1 LNRMRVEHQ
10 LKAFE
15 QVLRNYDG
23 NLPLHRFLPTYF
35 KQNKQMGSS
44 DRRWATRYL
53 YSFFRLGKALSNL
66 ATEERLSIADFLC
79 HNTLS
84 LVVEK
89 NLPDLVE
96 KITVPQDEKIDLIS
110 SRYPEFMLEEIYSFN
125 SHLSADIDKTN
136 FYKSF
141 FFQPDLFIRVSAN
154 DAPEIISKLKLEN
167 IEVKQ
172 ISETALSLPNGTKLE
187 NILAESSYQVQDLS
201 SQYTGKYFKPDKWD
215 KWWDCCAASGG
226 KTLLLH
232 SLEPVLDLLVTDLRE
247 SILLNLDERFRL
259 AGIRKYHKKELDLL
273 KNNDQILH
281 HYAFDGIIL
290 DAPCTGS
297 GTWGRT
303 PEMLTF
309 FEERKINQFS
319 TIQKAIV
326 NNIVKYLKPGKPLIY
341 ITCSAFSEENED
353 VVKHITE
360 NLPLELESMELI
372 KGYKQNADTMFVARL
387 IKKTQG

>member
-1 LNRMRVEHQ
+1 MRVEHQ
-10 LKAFE
+10 LRAFE
-15 QVLRNYDG
+15 QVLQHYDG
-23 NLPLHRFLPTYF
+23 NLPLHRFLPAYF

-44 DRRWATRYL
+44 DRRWATRHL
-53 YSFFRLGKALSNL
+53 YSFFRLGKALSSLSN
-66 ATEERLSIADFLC
+66 EERLSVADFLC
-79 HNTLS
+79 HDTLS
-84 LVVEK
+84 LIVEK
-89 NLPDLVE
+89 NHPDLVE
-96 KITVPQDEKIDLIS
+96 KLSVSLDEKLALIS
-110 SRYPEFMLEEIYSFN
+110 LKYPEFSLGEVYPFN
-125 SHLSADIDKTN
+125 SHLSGDIDKTD

-141 FFQPDLFIRVSAN
+141 FLQPDLFIRVAEG
-154 DAPEIISKLKLEN
+154 DAPMIIAKLREEN
-167 IEVKQ
+167 TSVKQ
-172 ISETALSLPNGTKLE
+172 ISATALSLPNGTKLE
-187 NILAESSYQVQDLS
+187 NILPAGSYQVQDLS
-201 SQYTGKYFKPDKWD
+201 SQHTGTYFKPEKWD

-232 SLEPVLDLLVTDLRE
+232 SLQPAIDLLVTDLRE

-259 AGIRKYHKKELDLL
+259 AGVKKYHKKELDLL

-309 FEERKINQFS
+309 FDERKIKQFS
-319 TIQKAIV
+319 VIQKSIV

-341 ITCSAFSEENED
+341 ITCSAFAEENEE
-353 VVKHITE
+353 VVSHITE
-360 NLPLELESMELI
+360 NFPLELESMELI
-372 KGYKQNADTMFVARL
+372 KGYEHNADTMFVARL

>member
-1 LNRMRVEHQ
+1 MRVEHQ

-23 NLPLHRFLPTYF
+23 SLPLHRFLPAYF

-44 DRRWATRYL
+44 DRRWATRHL
-53 YSFFRLGKALSNL
+53 YSFFRLGKALSGLTN
-66 ATEERLSIADFLC
+66 EERLSVADFLC
-79 HNTLS
+79 HDTLS
-84 LVVEK
+84 LIVEK

-96 KITVPQDEKIDLIS
+96 KITAPKLEKIDLIS
-110 SRYPEFMLEEIYSFN
+110 LKYPEFKLEEIFPFN
-125 SHLSADIDKTN
+125 SHLRADIDKTN

-141 FFQPDLFIRVSAN
+141 FLQPDLFIRVSAN
-154 DAPEIISKLKLEN
+154 DAPAIISKLKLEN

-187 NILAESSYQVQDLS
+187 NILKEGSYQVQDLS
-201 SQYTGKYFKPDKWD
+201 SQHTGTYFKPNKWD

-232 SLEPVLDLLVTDLRE
+232 SIEPVLDLLVTDLRE

-309 FEERKINQFS
+309 FEERKINHFS

-326 NNIVKYLKPGKPLIY
+326 NNVVKYLKPGKPLIY
-341 ITCSAFSEENED
+341 ITCSAFAAENED

-360 NLPLELESMELI
+360 NLSLELESMELI
-372 KGYKQNADTMFVARL
+372 KGYEQNADTMFVARL
-387 IKKTQG
+387 IKKTKD

>member
-1 LNRMRVEHQ
+1 MRVEYQ

-15 QVLRNYDG
+15 QVLQNYDG
-23 NLPLHRFLPTYF
+23 SLPLHRFLPAYF

-44 DRRWATRYL
+44 DRRWATRHL
-53 YSFFRLGKALSNL
+53 YSFFRLGKALSDLTN
-66 ATEERLSIADFLC
+66 EERLSVADFLC
-79 HNTLS
+79 HDTLS
-84 LVVEK
+84 LIVEK
-89 NLPDLVE
+89 NLPDLAE
-96 KITVPQDEKIDLIS
+96 RITAPQSEKIDLIS
-110 SRYPEFMLEEIYSFN
+110 SRYPEFKLEEIYPFN
-125 SHLSADIDKTN
+125 SHLSADVDKTN

-141 FFQPDLFIRVSAN
+141 FLQPDLFIRVAADDVSSIVS
-154 DAPEIISKLKLEN
+154 ELQSEN

-187 NILAESSYQVQDLS
+187 NILKDGSYQVQDLS
-201 SQYTGKYFKPDKWD
+201 SQHTGTYFKPDKWD

-281 HYAFDGIIL
+281 HYTFDGIIL

-326 NNIVKYLKPGKPLIY
+326 NNVVKYLKPGKPLIY
-341 ITCSAFSEENED
+341 ITCSAFFEENED
-353 VVKHITE
+353 IVKHIIE

-372 KGYKQNADTMFVARL
+372 KGYDRNADTMFVARL
-387 IKKTQG
+387 IKKTQD